1 MKGPLNKGAK
11 KPVWYEN
18 ENTVNDFLDKDN
30 NRKTGRLKKDPP
42 NDRRSW
48 LDIIKRSWPVK

>member
-1 MKGPLNKGAK
+1 MKGPINKSAK

-30 NRKTGRLKKDPP
+30 NRKIGRFKKDLPTG
-42 NDRRSW
+42 RRSW
-48 LDIIKRSWPVK
+48 LEIIKRSLPVK